1 MKVSAKLFYQAVYL
15 IGATSYS
22 ALTSA
27 ETSVSIRAAHY
38 DRQFSNATSTRVQT
52 GLSLV
57 LRHQQSLMDDRLVIT
72 GAAYAA
78 QKLAANGLL
87 REDLLTLVNGKLSG
101 FSLIGEA
108 SIAYKLIGGIEVE
121 VGRVRHQSL
130 FLQSKTRLLA
140 STFEGVNLNWQ
151 ASENLDIYAHRFSKW
166 SPRANSKF
174 HRFSTQRSEP
184 GAIAKLI
191 IVGVDA
197 KFRLSQSRKLTVN
210 SEILEA
216 DNYLRKLGL
225 VATFEQTTNELESI
239 ELEAAILSSNDAGSL
254 FIEGSNSSLDS
265 SSLTQTYRQDHDGL
279 GAYFAAHYGIKNHT
293 LGLTVSQFGDTW
305 IEDNFEGDHGTTPFP
320 TRTFGPELTNKNETV
335 WLADYKYSW
344 KLGSLRGLST
354 KLAYAKGIGAE
365 NSIDRELGQARENWW
380 YAELRYRAPWANGF
394 ETRARY
400 RDYQSHISGE
410 VVGVT
415 SNRSELRL
423 DISYKLTF

>member
-1 MKVSAKLFYQAVYL
+1 
-15 IGATSYS
+15 
-22 ALTSA
+22 
-27 ETSVSIRAAHY
+27 
-38 DRQFSNATSTRVQT
+38 
-52 GLSLV
+52 
-57 LRHQQSLMDDRLVIT
+57 
-72 GAAYAA
+72 
-78 QKLAANGLL
+78 
-87 REDLLTLVNGKLSG
+87 
-101 FSLIGEA
+101 
-108 SIAYKLIGGIEVE
+108 
-121 VGRVRHQSL
+121 
-130 FLQSKTRLLA
+130 
-140 STFEGVNLNWQ
+140 
-151 ASENLDIYAHRFSKW
+151 
-166 SPRANSKF
+166 
-174 HRFSTQRSEP
+174 
-184 GAIAKLI
+184 
-191 IVGVDA
+191 
-197 KFRLSQSRKLTVN
+197 
-210 SEILEA
+210 EA

-265 SSLTQTYRQDHDGL
+265 SSATQAYRQDHDGL

-305 IEDNFEGDHGTTPFP
+305 IEDNFDGDHGTTPFP

-365 NSIDRELGQARENWW
+365 NSIGRELGQARENWW

-410 VVGVT
+410 VVGVA